1 MATQAPVASTTVADN
16 SAFGGPSATQAAA
29 ANAALGNPTSTAIAP
44 TTVPTTAPA
53 GQTSTTAP
61 QATPTT
67 VVSSQP
73 ASTTAQ
79 GMVGTL
85 TQAQQDI
92 ANQQSIKAANAANEK
107 AGLVATGSS
116 NSSTFVTPNAP
127 TTTPPTPEET
137 IANTPDTGNQ
147 WIYDAQG
154 NKSQVPIGSAIPTG
168 YSTTN
173 PTTGPT
179 VAVTDTTTDPVGN
192 VYKQFAD
199 GTYGKFNAA
208 GAYVGV
214 ASSSDFTQSKNGES
228 LLNSMNEVANGTY
241 PLTANQQAQVDGIKA
256 QFASLIAT
264 QQVANANLTG
274 GTTVAENLYGMG
286 NTLTGL
292 GEIKGTVDS
301 GIQKIADLNSQLVS
315 AVAQME
321 SGFQTDDMSLL
332 KGAYDTYSSTVQAR
346 QTELDTIDA
355 AAAKALSD
363 AQAQKQAADEFQKTE
378 QDKVT
383 AAIGDVLST
392 ASEHGAPA
400 SVIAAIKAAPDQST
414 AIAAAGEYLQA
425 STDPTISSY
434 LFYKQQADAAG
445 VVPQDFTTWQAA
457 QTKQANSDAYN
468 KAFAT
473 AAGSAAGSASVLD
486 PNNPS
491 PGGDDNGNGI
501 SNATGLS
508 IGAFNF
514 LTGNTSALSRLTSSQ
529 REAIMTEANN
539 YVTKNGVDLA
549 TFQAQYK
556 AINTVLSANIV
567 RENNVQ
573 IKGQD
578 VTTTAEQLIASIT
591 PSDLSSEESNGF
603 FGLGSHQL
611 SVQNIADLAAG
622 KQVNNAFATSYGTNI
637 ALLTNDLASYLAA
650 SRSNSPTGA
659 ANPDDQDIQDAAKIV
674 SNGMN
679 SGSLT
684 AFSKTIQTNVDK
696 VAGVSADAVTSAQQ
710 QVWDLFGVGSKY
722 AQQTNS
728 TDTMLQSQK
737 SDPLNLGLTSDST
750 SATNPLGI

>member
-16 SAFGGPSATQAAA
+16 SAFGGPNATQAAA
-29 ANAALGNPTSTAIAP
+29 ANAALGNPTATATAP
-44 TTVPTTAPA
+44 TTV
-53 GQTSTTAP
+53 STTAP
-61 QATPTT
+61 TGQTPTSAAPASPTT

-79 GMVGTL
+79 TMVGTL

-92 ANQQSIKAANAANEK
+92 QNQQSIKAANAANEK
-107 AGLVATGSS
+107 AGLTPTGSS
-116 NSSTFVTPNAP
+116 NSSTFITPNTNA
-127 TTTPPTPEET
+127 TPPTPEQQ
-137 IANTPDTGNQ
+137 IADTPDTGNQ

-154 NKSQVPIGSAIPTG
+154 NKSQVPIGSALPTG

-179 VAVTDTTTDPVGN
+179 TPVTDTTTDPVGN
-192 VYKQFAD
+192 VIKQLSD
-199 GTYGKFNAA
+199 GTYAKYNVA
-208 GAYVGV
+208 GAYVGP

-228 LLNSMNEVANGTY
+228 LLNSINEVANGTY
-241 PLTANQQAQVDGIKA
+241 PLTANQQAQVDGIKQ
-256 QFASLIAT
+256 QFASLIAA

-301 GIQKIADLNSQLVS
+301 GLAKIADLNSKLAS
-315 AVAQME
+315 SVAQME
-321 SGFQTDDMSLL
+321 AGFQTDDMTLL
-332 KGAYDTYSSTVQAR
+332 KGAYDTYTATVQAR
-346 QTELDTIDA
+346 QSELDTIQA

-363 AQAQKQAADEFQKTE
+363 ANTLKQQNDEFQQTE

-383 AAIGDVLST
+383 SAIGDVLTT

-400 SVIAAIKAAPDQST
+400 SVVAAIKAAPDQST

-468 KAFAT
+468 KAFNT
-473 AAGSAAGSASVLD
+473 AAGSAAGAASVLD

-491 PGGDDNGNGI
+491 SGGDDSGNGI

-514 LTGNTSALSRLTSSQ
+514 LTGNTSALSRLTSTQ

-578 VTTTAEQLIASIT
+578 VTTTAEQLISSIT
-591 PSDLSSEESNGF
+591 PTDLSSEESNGF

-659 ANPDDQDIQDAAKIV
+659 ANPDDQDIQDASKIV

-684 AFSKTIQTNVDK
+684 AFTKTIQTNVDK
-696 VAGVSADAVTSAQQ
+696 VATVSSDAVTSAQK

-728 TDTMLQSQK
+728 TDTMLQSQQ
-737 SDPLNLGLTSDST
+737 SDPLNINESLKTLGVN
-750 SATNPLGI
+750 NPLGI